1 MGEIDL
7 SAGSGFR
14 VFKNVAGNLY
24 KRRVVMAGGYG
35 KSKGRPIGK
44 MALFGVCS
52 AIIYGLLLSHQGLIT
67 AYFTRGA
74 LYAVLPIAGAFTL
87 SYVHGHF
94 TGYFWSVLG
103 IEAKK
108 SAVVRQKPEAERVDR
123 RERPQP
129 QPRMRAGL

>member
-1 MGEIDL
+1 
-7 SAGSGFR
+7 
-14 VFKNVAGNLY
+14 
-24 KRRVVMAGGYG
+24 MAADYS
-35 KSKGRPIGK
+35 KSKKKPIGK
-44 MALFGVCS
+44 MVLFGIGS
-52 AIIYGLLLSHQGLIT
+52 AIIYVALLSYQGLIT

-108 SAVVRQKPEAERVDR
+108 GAVVRQRPEAERTDK

-129 QPRMRAGL
+129 QPRLRA

>member
-1 MGEIDL
+1 
-7 SAGSGFR
+7 
-14 VFKNVAGNLY
+14 
-24 KRRVVMAGGYG
+24 MAADYS
-35 KSKGRPIGK
+35 KSKKKPIGK
-44 MALFGVCS
+44 TLLFGIGS
-52 AIIYGLLLSHQGLIT
+52 AIIFTAVLAYQGLVT

-74 LYAVLPIAGAFTL
+74 LYAMLPIAGAFAI

-108 SAVVRQKPEAERVDR
+108 SAVVRQRPETERPER

-129 QPRMRAGL
+129 QPRLRA